1 MITQIK
7 ADRFS
12 LEDPSGTVTLDL
24 SEAKFQSGLFAEG
37 CFVLVEGW
45 YEDYTFHVIAMGFPP
60 TEKSETTRAYFG
72 NLNFFGGPLKSCV
85 KSNARLARME
95 KDRGDAM
102 FVFLSDVWLDKPDV
116 QKKLHQL
123 FAGYSPMP
131 PTCFVLMGNFLSAPY
146 GNTASSVL
154 KEHFRILGDIISEY
168 PDIVSNSR
176 FVLVPGPNDP
186 GLPNIF
192 PRPPL
197 PKYIMGDLLKKVP
210 GAVLGTNPCRIQF
223 CTQEL
228 VIFREDIVTKMCRN
242 CIYFPESG
250 DIPTHFSK
258 TIISQS
264 HLAPLA
270 LHICPVYWEHD
281 ASMSLYPIP
290 DLIVIGDK
298 FDPFTAS
305 QLDTQIANPG
315 SFGKNEFSFKTYVPK
330 TRLIEESQIPD
341 TD

>member
-1 MITQIK
+1 
-7 ADRFS
+7 
-12 LEDPSGTVTLDL
+12 
-24 SEAKFQSGLFAEG
+24 
-37 CFVLVEGW
+37 
-45 YEDYTFHVIAMGFPP
+45 MGFPP

-123 FAGYSPMP
+123 LRAILPCRQP
-131 PTCFVLMGNFLSAPY
+131 
-146 GNTASSVL
+146 ASFSWETFSQL
-154 KEHFRILGDIISEY
+154 LTEHFRILGDIISEY